1 VLCMR
6 YLLENLDE
14 QAILAIDA
22 QGDVA
27 NCAVT
32 EYAHTLRGTA
42 SNSLLELKRYNFVAP
57 LEREGTTV
65 TAEPDANTAVR

>member
-6 YLLENLDE
+6 YLIEDMDE
-14 QAILAIDA
+14 KTILAIDA

-32 EYAHTLRGTA
+32 EYVDDEKGRG
-42 SNSLLELKRYNFVAP
+42 SLVLTKYNFVAP
-57 LEREGTTV
+57 LEQEGTPV
-65 TAEPDANTAVR
+65 TTSPDNNIAAR